1 MKTKIETLKEV
12 SFVLGLVL
20 IGIVIGI
27 SYYIAYE
34 AYSSIKSPIS
44 WNTRE
49 ELAIYSAKAEEEQLK
64 TDILVEVGGGG
75 NSGQDESPLS
85 IEDKIRQTFDKDP
98 EIMLAIAKAE
108 SKLNPH
114 QESTIDITKDGHPFS
129 YGVFQINLTVHE
141 IEGVQCNKA
150 FQGKNKN
157 AVVIDMPLYKKCV
170 SLAQNEDINI
180 AKAKKIY
187 LSGGKTQWG
196 AYTNKS
202 YLKYL

>member
-64 TDILVEVGGGG
+64 TDILVEVEGGG

-85 IEDKIRQTFDKDP
+85 IEDKIRKVAEKY
-98 EIMLAIAKAE
+98 EIDWKILKAICIKE
-108 SKLNPH
+108 SNCD
-114 QESTIDITKDGHPFS
+114 SSRTGD
-129 YGVFQINLTVHE
+129 
-141 IEGVQCNKA
+141 
-150 FQGKNKN
+150 
-157 AVVIDMPLYKKCV
+157 
-170 SLAQNEDINI
+170 
-180 AKAKKIY
+180 
-187 LSGGKTQWG
+187 GGKSWG
-196 AYTNKS
+196 AYQIYSVAHPNITEEQARDFDWSTEWTAQRLNAHKHLGEYEMIRS
-202 YLKYL
+202 HNGLVTWNNYYVDDVYKIMKTL